1 MRDAGIPRQQFNEHS
16 PYRKTARKLP
26 SVISR
31 EGVTRLL
38 NFGSS
43 PFERTL
49 PMVLST
55 CTIGARTVAKSRG
68 SIVNGQTA
76 KADAIGTRPKAVT
89 ISTWL
94 MAVLNILGYAI
105 MWEPEAHET
114 RLTVFFFIVVFTLTI
129 AAGYVVLW
137 FFWKG
142 KNWAR
147 ILVLLNCF
155 VCFYNV
161 RDIHFFLRVNPVE
174 KVTLVSEAVLAI
186 FLLYWLN
193 TREAKVY
200 FKRNKFRRRFT
211 GVG

>member
-1 MRDAGIPRQQFNEHS
+1 M
-16 PYRKTARKLP
+16 
-26 SVISR
+26 
-31 EGVTRLL
+31 
-38 NFGSS
+38 
-43 PFERTL
+43 
-49 PMVLST
+49 
-55 CTIGARTVAKSRG
+55 
-68 SIVNGQTA
+68 NGQTA
-76 KADAIGTRPKAVT
+76 KADAIVLPPKAVT

-114 RLTVFFFIVVFTLTI
+114 RVTVFVFAMVFTLVI

-161 RDIHFFLRVNPVE
+161 RDIHFFLGVNPIE
-174 KVTLVSEAVLAI
+174 KVTLLGEALLAI

-193 TREAKVY
+193 TRAAKAY
-200 FKRNKFRRRFT
+200 FKRNKSPTRVRA
-211 GVG
+211 VG

>member
-1 MRDAGIPRQQFNEHS
+1 
-16 PYRKTARKLP
+16 
-26 SVISR
+26 
-31 EGVTRLL
+31 
-38 NFGSS
+38 
-43 PFERTL
+43 
-49 PMVLST
+49 
-55 CTIGARTVAKSRG
+55 
-68 SIVNGQTA
+68 VNGQTA
-76 KADAIGTRPKAVT
+76 KADAIVMRPKAVT

-114 RLTVFFFIVVFTLTI
+114 RLTVFFFILVFTLTI

-211 GVG
+211 GVE